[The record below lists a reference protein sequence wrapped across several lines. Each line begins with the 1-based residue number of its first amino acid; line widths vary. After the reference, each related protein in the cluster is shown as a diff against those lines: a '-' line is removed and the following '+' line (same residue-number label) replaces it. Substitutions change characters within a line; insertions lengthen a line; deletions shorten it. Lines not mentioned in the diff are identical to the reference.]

1 MGNTYR
7 SLSNRPPSDR
17 QLMNRPPNNLPTG
30 RLLIATTLTSLLSSS
45 VAAHGDEA
53 GESSWRALLGGFD
66 MMILANSLHSLGSML
81 LLSGILILYYHVKR
95 HLDEIPETEISFSS
109 GLSLM
114 GKRLTIVG
122 LVFNLTGGL
131 MRLYQPGHPS
141 LLEFFANRWTSVMLI
156 KHMMIIV
163 MVYLCYLTFRED
175 SEDELRIRALR
186 TSVVLV
192 ITIGLLGVVASVVG
206 PGA

>member
-1 MGNTYR
+1 
-7 SLSNRPPSDR
+7 
-17 QLMNRPPNNLPTG
+17 
-30 RLLIATTLTSLLSSS
+30 
-45 VAAHGDEA
+45 
-53 GESSWRALLGGFD
+53 
-66 MMILANSLHSLGSML
+66 MILANSLHSLGSML

-95 HLDEIPETEISFSS
+95 HLDESPETEISFSS

-131 MRLYQPGHPS
+131 MRLYQPGHPL